1 MLFAHFPFPLP
12 PFVVIQLVSIHAH
25 SHCIFSKE
33 NHLCILRRD
42 EVKGGKGEVGEKSK
56 EKNVKQD

>member
-1 MLFAHFPFPLP
+1 MFFAYFPFPLP

-42 EVKGGKGEVGEKSK
+42 EVVKGGKGNEVGEKSK
-56 EKNVKQD
+56 EKNVK